1 MKRHRFDPVSF
12 IWGLFFTALGVVFA
26 ADVVEPTV
34 AGLRSF
40 WPLAGVALGLAILST
55 IRRDPREAGPAGP
68 SPAPTSV
75 QSPPSPFFTDEK
87 TTPGPGEG
95 AGEDPGSHDVTKPL
109 G

>member
-12 IWGLFFTALGVVFA
+12 IWGVFFTTLGVVFA

-55 IRRDPREAGPAGP
+55 IRRDPREAGPAA
-68 SPAPTSV
+68 PAPPPRTA
-75 QSPPSPFFTDEK
+75 QSPPSPFFTDEAAPAS
-87 TTPGPGEG
+87 TTPP
-95 AGEDPGSHDVTKPL
+95 DDKPRQDDDTRPL

>member
-12 IWGLFFTALGVVFA
+12 IWGVFFAALGVVFA

-55 IRRDPREAGPAGP
+55 IRRDPREAGPAA
-68 SPAPTSV
+68 PAS
-75 QSPPSPFFTDEK
+75 
-87 TTPGPGEG
+87 TTPP
-95 AGEDPGSHDVTKPL
+95 DDKPRQDDDTRPL